1 MGVNP
6 ETKVGILSAFALLA
20 LCSLF
25 FWLNR
30 VTFLQKGS
38 EAEVIFDRIEGLRP
52 GAPVK
57 YIGVDVGRI
66 KKIYFEKQHIIV
78 MVHINQGFELPYTSK
93 AMIASSGVIGDKY
106 LELQPLRPG
115 ERPLANHRIQ
125 GEAPTSMEQLYAS
138 AFEIMK
144 SLQQTVDSLNRIVA
158 DQDTTASLKNIL
170 ANLEKVSATAERL
183 VSGNET
189 AINRLIHNAETT
201 SAELA
206 RASATVNRFLQT
218 AADGRAAADLKTTLV
233 HINTVSANLDRF
245 SRLLAEKGPQ
255 LLELTDDAHQTM
267 AAITEAAHSLSI
279 VVKSFN
285 SGTDGQLT
293 NLQQTLVQ
301 AGNAAQ
307 TVSAYVN
314 NFAKITTSQ
323 QVGVGYQSSKDV
335 TVNYRLGL
343 NLSEQQILD
352 FELTDIGYENLGTL
366 QFKLKNPG
374 YSTRVGIYR
383 NQVGFGVDWA
393 PWQNYSIGVDLW
405 DTHSANLGLSTTWR
419 INSDWSMTAS
429 TAWELENGDH
439 RWDLGWWRRF

>member
-1 MGVNP
+1 LGLNP

-38 EAEVIFDRIEGLRP
+38 EAEVVFDRIEGLRP

-78 MVHINQGFELPYTSK
+78 VVHINQGFELPYTSK

-106 LELQPLRPG
+106 LELQPLKPG

-125 GEAPTSMEQLYAS
+125 GEAPTSMEQLYSS

-144 SLQQTVDSLNRIVA
+144 SLQQTVESLNRIVA
-158 DQDTTASLKNIL
+158 DHDTAASIKNIL

-183 VSGNET
+183 VSGNEAT
-189 AINRLIHNAETT
+189 INRLIYNATT
-201 SAELA
+201 ASAELA
-206 RASATVNRFLQT
+206 RASATANRFLQI
-218 AADGRAAADLKTTLV
+218 AADGPAAADLKTILA

-245 SRLLAEKGPQ
+245 SSLLAEKGPQ
-255 LLELTDDAHQTM
+255 VLGLTDDAHQTM
-267 AAITEAAHSLSI
+267 TAITEAAQSLST
-279 VVKSFN
+279 VMNSFT
-285 SGTDGQLT
+285 SGTDGQMT

-307 TVSAYVN
+307 TVSSYVN
-314 NFAKITTSQ
+314 SFAKITTTQ
-323 QVGVGYQSSKDV
+323 QIGVGYQSSEDV

-343 NLSEQQILD
+343 NLSEQQALD

-366 QFKLKNPG
+366 QFKIKNPR

-383 NQVGFGVDWA
+383 NQVGFGIDWN
-393 PWQNYSIGVDLW
+393 PWASYSLGVDLW
-405 DTHSANLGLSTTWR
+405 DTHSANLGLSATWR

-429 TAWELENGDH
+429 TTSELESGDN
-439 RWDLGWWRRF
+439 RWDVGWWRKF